1 MHVELIPH
9 AQRQPVER
17 LRPLR
22 VKDVAVALG
31 VDVSTVYLAV
41 RTGLLGSYRVGA
53 GRGTIRIPRS
63 ALKAYADERGI
74 PTSELAVAL

>member
-1 MHVELIPH
+1 MHENST
-9 AQRQPVER
+9 PVR
-17 LRPLR
+17 LVGAALK

-31 VDVSTVYLAV
+31 VDTSTVYVAI
-41 RTGLLGSYRVGA
+41 RTGLLGSYRVGV

-74 PTSELAVAL
+74 PAAELGVAL

>member
-1 MHVELIPH
+1 MHVELIPP
-9 AQRQPVER
+9 AQKQPVER
-17 LRPLR
+17 SLR

-31 VDVSTVYLAV
+31 IDTSTVYVAV

-74 PTSELAVAL
+74 PAAELGVAL

>member
-1 MHVELIPH
+1 MHVELIPPV
-9 AQRQPVER
+9 QKQPSE
-17 LRPLR
+17 RPLK

-31 VDVSTVYLAV
+31 VDTSTVYVAV

-74 PTSELAVAL
+74 PADALGVAL